1 MNTDIGLVMDKLRPG
16 AVWEYA
22 VTDLIGFTYWKRLRV
37 VHLSHAGVV
46 TFEVEGKQY
55 MDRLAVLAQ
64 KLLGSSGI
72 LVNTTEGDA

>member
-1 MNTDIGLVMDKLRPG
+1 MNTDVGLVMDKLRPV

-22 VTDLIGFTYWKRLRV
+22 VTDLLGFTYRKSLRV
-37 VHLSHAGVV
+37 VRLSHAGVV

-64 KLLGSSGI
+64 KLLDNSGI
-72 LVNTTEGDA
+72 LVNATEAD